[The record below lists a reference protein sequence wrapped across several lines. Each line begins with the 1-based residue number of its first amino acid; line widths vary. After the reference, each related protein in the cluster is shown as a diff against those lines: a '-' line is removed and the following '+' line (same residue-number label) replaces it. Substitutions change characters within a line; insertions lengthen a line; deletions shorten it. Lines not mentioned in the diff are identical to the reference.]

1 MKPQQD
7 LWTQVLRATT
17 GPDREI
23 RTESVLQT
31 AMTLGLGIAPA
42 AVGCSVT
49 EITESGYRS
58 PVVANDLSLQLDL
71 AQYDAEA
78 GPCLTAASEGEIR
91 RVTMASEGARYAH
104 FASVAQRHGVLS
116 SLSLPLFGAQQ
127 PAALNFYAETTS
139 AFDPARSRQVAD
151 LLARCV
157 TVLLQRGPVDRPVP
171 VAALDAALTQRGR
184 IRRAQDTLAA
194 RHPLSR
200 EDAFAELVR
209 RSQAEARSIH
219 DVAGDLCDSGTTS

>member
-1 MKPQQD
+1 VKPQQE

-17 GPDREI
+17 GSDRET
-23 RTESVLQT
+23 RTDSVLRT

-49 EITESGYRS
+49 EKTESGYRS

-91 RVTMASEGARYAH
+91 RVTMAAEGERYAH
-104 FASVAQRHGVLS
+104 FAAVAERHGVRS
-116 SLSLPLFGAQQ
+116 SLSLPLVGAQQ
-127 PAALNFYAETTS
+127 PAALNFYAATSS
-139 AFDPARSRQVAD
+139 AFDEPRPREVAD

-157 TVLLQRGPVDRPVP
+157 TVLLQRGPVDQPVP
-171 VAALDAALTQRGR
+171 VAELDAALARRGR
-184 IRRAQDTLAA
+184 IRQAEDQLAGQGT
-194 RHPLSR
+194 LSR

-209 RSQAEARSIH
+209 RSLAEGRSIH
-219 DVAGDLCDSGTTS
+219 AIAGDLCGSGRDS